1 MLHPTYKI
9 EAAGTLNPDSSDV
22 SSITVNLSMDE
33 PIDIFEGSIKFRG
46 QAESPRVTKGTD
58 VTVYLGYDDNL
69 TDAFEGNIDAF
80 HFRYPKFYVHAVSD
94 MFLLTLKRFDKFY
107 EQQTAGAIVKDLCQS
122 AGVEVDD
129 VSDGVQL
136 PYYAVDSN
144 RNVYE
149 HVRYLAGISGFDVYT
164 TNKNKLVFKKFQAKE
179 KHVIEYGKNLIKLNK
194 VEQTK
199 VIDSVKVF
207 GESPSSS
214 QGSQTT
220 HWLTKQKVQGTAG
233 NEGGNEIIIE
243 DRVIKDEDTA
253 KHVAD
258 AVFER
263 LNSGIF
269 FITTEVLGNPKIM
282 LGDSVTI
289 KGMPYDP
296 INGEYQARSVEH
308 YFSKTSGF
316 ITTIKCRGTPEGVST
331 Y

>member
-9 EAAGTLNPDSSDV
+9 EAAGTLDPKSNDV

-33 PIDIFEGSIKFRG
+33 PIDIFDGFLKFRS
-46 QAESPRVTKGTD
+46 QAESSRVANGTD
-58 VTVYLGYDDNL
+58 LTAYLGYDDNL
-69 TDAFEGNIDAF
+69 TDVFEGKIDAF

-107 EQQTAGAIVKDLCQS
+107 EQQTAGAIVKDLCQA
-122 AGVEVDD
+122 AGVRVDE

-149 HVRYLAGISGFDVYT
+149 HIRYLAGISGFDVYT
-164 TNKNKLVFKKFQAKE
+164 TNKNKLMFKKYQAKE
-179 KHVIEYGKNLIKLNK
+179 KHVLEYSKNLIKINK
-194 VEQTK
+194 VERTK
-199 VIDSVKVF
+199 LIDSVKVF

-214 QGSQTT
+214 QGAQTT
-220 HWLTKQKVQGTAG
+220 HWLSKQKVQGTAG

-253 KHVAD
+253 KQVAD

-263 LNSGIF
+263 LKSGIF
-269 FITTEVLGNPKIM
+269 LITTEILGDPKIM

-289 KGMPYDP
+289 QGMPHDP
-296 INGEYQARSVEH
+296 MNGEYQARSVEH

-316 ITTIKCRGTPEGVST
+316 ITTIKCRGTPNGG
-331 Y
+331 

>member
-9 EAAGTLNPDSSDV
+9 EAAGTLNPKSNDV

-33 PIDIFEGSIKFRG
+33 PIDIFDGSLKFRS
-46 QAESPRVTKGTD
+46 QAESPRVANGTD
-58 VTVYLGYDDNL
+58 LTAYLGYDDNL
-69 TDAFEGNIDAF
+69 TDVFEGNIDAF

-122 AGVEVDD
+122 AGVEVDE

-164 TNKNKLVFKKFQAKE
+164 TNKNKLIFKKYQAKE
-179 KHVIEYGKNLIKLNK
+179 KHVLEYGKNLIKLNK
-194 VEQTK
+194 VERTK

-220 HWLTKQKVQGTAG
+220 HWLSKQKVQGTAG
-233 NEGGNEIIIE
+233 NEGGTEIIIE

-253 KHVAD
+253 KQVAD

-269 FITTEVLGNPKIM
+269 LITTEVLGDPKIM
-282 LGDSVTI
+282 LGDSVII
-289 KGMPYDP
+289 KRMPYDP
-296 INGEYQARSVEH
+296 MNGEYQVRSVEH

-316 ITTIKCRGTPEGVST
+316 ITTIKCRGTPNEG
-331 Y
+331 

>member
-9 EAAGTLNPDSSDV
+9 EAAGTLDPNSNDV
-22 SSITVNLSMDE
+22 SSITVNLSMDQ
-33 PIDIFEGSIKFRG
+33 PIDIFNGSLRYRSL
-46 QAESPRVTKGTD
+46 AESPKVAKGTD
-58 VTVYLGYDDNL
+58 LTAYLGYDDNL
-69 TDAFEGNIDAF
+69 TVVFEGNINAF
-80 HFRYPKFYVHAVSD
+80 HFSYPKFYVHAVSA
-94 MFLLTLKRFDKFY
+94 MFLLTLKRFDNFY
-107 EQQTAGAIVKDLCQS
+107 EQQTAGAIVKDLCNS

-164 TNKNKLVFKKFQAKE
+164 TNKNKLVFKKYQAKK

-199 VIDSVKVF
+199 VIDSVKVL

-214 QGSQTT
+214 QGSQTS
-220 HWLTKQKVQGTAG
+220 HWLSKQQVQGTAG
-233 NEGGNEIIIE
+233 NEVGNEIIIE

-269 FITTEVLGNPKIM
+269 VITTEVLGDPKIM

-289 KGMPYDP
+289 KGMPHDP
-296 INGEYQARSVEH
+296 MNGEYQARSVEH
-308 YFSKTSGF
+308 FFSKTSGF
-316 ITTIKCRGTPEGVST
+316 ITTIKCRGTPNGS
-331 Y
+331 